1 MIWDLLTGSGA
12 IQWLVGALAA
22 IGGVLA
28 VWLTGKRSGRKL
40 EQAKR
45 TAESLKVERE
55 RVVLDAEL
63 DAETDLLKRARDSGV
78 VVRKAKR

>member
-1 MIWDLLTGSGA
+1 MIWNLILGNRVVRFTGAALVAVLGFLTFGMVQKRKGR
-12 IQWLVGALAA
+12 LAERA
-22 IGGVLA
+22 
-28 VWLTGKRSGRKL
+28 
-40 EQAKR
+40 ER

-78 VVRKAKR
+78 VRKAKR